1 MQGYSL
7 GLFFRSARRQGAAD
21 SIATRIPPSPLGGL
35 EDRRTAGPE
44 DWHFPTTLEVL
55 GRPKHI
61 KFVANRMAGGLQD
74 WRIASVGSI
83 GGIERKTSLQRRI
96 LRSRGGLLK
105 SFLEINRTRRII
117 LGFHGGSY
125 GALRGS

>member
-1 MQGYSL
+1 M
-7 GLFFRSARRQGAAD
+7 
-21 SIATRIPPSPLGGL
+21 

-44 DWHFPTTLEVL
+44 DWHFLTTLEVL

-74 WRIASVGSI
+74 WSIERVGSI
-83 GGIERKTSLQRRI
+83 GGIERKTSLQRKI

-105 SFLEINRTRRII
+105 SFLEISRACRII
-117 LGFHGGSY
+117 SGFHGGSY
-125 GALRGS
+125 EALRFS